1 MIYRYRVYEEKAEY
15 HWLTQH
21 SRDAV
26 KSLLEGFPQ
35 QLAFVLDDAEV
46 HNEIIDLNRKEA
58 YLKITT
64 DLDETKVDN
73 LVYNSM
79 RITGLHGS
87 RLI

>member
-1 MIYRYRVYEEKAEY
+1 MIYRYRVYEEKAENY
-15 HWLTQH
+15 WLTQN

-26 KSLLEGFPQ
+26 KALLEGFPQ
-35 QLAFVLDDAEV
+35 QLAFVLNDAEV

-73 LVYNSM
+73 LVSNSM
-79 RITGLHGS
+79 RISGLHGS